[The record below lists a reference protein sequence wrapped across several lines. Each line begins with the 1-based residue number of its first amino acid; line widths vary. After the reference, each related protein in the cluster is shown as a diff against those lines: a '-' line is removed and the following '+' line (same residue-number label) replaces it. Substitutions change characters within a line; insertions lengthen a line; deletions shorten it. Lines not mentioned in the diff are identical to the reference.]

1 MARFNLIFALVIVV
15 FLTIAEAGL
24 RERRSPQFSQ
34 ASASAAS
41 FGGNRYPPRPGF
53 GGPVSGFGRPGPGFG
68 IGRPGGNFGGPGF
81 GHGPQRGFGQNVPGR
96 QGVNINI
103 AKSVSI
109 STGGRGTALS
119 QASSSSRG

>member
-1 MARFNLIFALVIVV
+1 MTRVNLIFALVCVV
-15 FLTIAEAGL
+15 LLTIAEAEL

-34 ASASAAS
+34 ASASATS

-53 GGPVSGFGRPGPGFG
+53 GGPGFGRPGPGFG
-68 IGRPGGNFGGPGF
+68 IGRPGGNFQGPGGF
-81 GHGPQRGFGQNVPGR
+81 GRGPSRGFGPNIPGR

-109 STGGRGTALS
+109 STGGRGTSLS
-119 QASSSSRG
+119 QATANSRG

>member
-1 MARFNLIFALVIVV
+1 MARFNLIFAFVIVV
-15 FLTIAEAGL
+15 ILTIAEAGL

-34 ASASAAS
+34 ASASAAA

-53 GGPVSGFGRPGPGFG
+53 GGPVTGFGRPGPGF
-68 IGRPGGNFGGPGF
+68 GRPGGNFGGPGF
-81 GHGPQRGFGQNVPGR
+81 GPNLPGR

-109 STGGRGTALS
+109 STGGRGTSLS